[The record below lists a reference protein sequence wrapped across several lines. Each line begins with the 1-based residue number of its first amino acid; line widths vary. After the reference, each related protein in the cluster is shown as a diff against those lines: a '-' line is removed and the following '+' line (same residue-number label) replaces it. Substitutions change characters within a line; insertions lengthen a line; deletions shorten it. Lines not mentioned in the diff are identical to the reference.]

1 MAPHHGGSSQFK
13 STPKH
18 EKGLAALIFLSC
30 TASRW
35 LAWLIDL
42 VELAGV
48 ASQWPEVTM
57 WRFEEISIPRF
68 SVPHL

>member
-1 MAPHHGGSSQFK
+1 MVGLSQFK

-48 ASQWPEVTM
+48 ASQWPEVAM
-57 WRFEEISIPRF
+57 WHFEEISTPRF